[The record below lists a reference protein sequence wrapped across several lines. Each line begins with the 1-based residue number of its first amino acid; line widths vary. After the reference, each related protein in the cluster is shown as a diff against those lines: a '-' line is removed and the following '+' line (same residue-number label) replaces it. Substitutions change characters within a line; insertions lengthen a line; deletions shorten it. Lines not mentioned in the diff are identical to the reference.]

1 MNNHEQVIELLEKLY
16 NKADAKSL
24 LSHVETIGWHPR
36 DLDCTKTGE
45 NIRPLLNPREDVTDA
60 DYLNG
65 RVRQHFAKQVWKE
78 NIQEISSAVA
88 KRFQILLDQTVTH
101 ANQTWICVYAA
112 ECSRDYE
119 IKVMLKSLQKDR
131 LFRVYVNIFELHL
144 CHFLWDRVV
153 ELENFKNHEKKE
165 FD

>member
-1 MNNHEQVIELLEKLY
+1 M
-16 NKADAKSL
+16 
-24 LSHVETIGWHPR
+24 
-36 DLDCTKTGE
+36 
-45 NIRPLLNPREDVTDA
+45 NPREDVTDA